1 MRNRYDASIL
11 QSKTAANKI
20 ILIKDMDAVLF
31 KLQKLLKSKDEY
43 ELYNLQS
50 LHLEVK
56 SLKRLHK
63 KSLNSLRGFK
73 QKTHSEQLKYINSEA
88 HSERYKPPL
97 K

>member
-11 QSKTAANKI
+11 QSKTAANMI
-20 ILIKDMDAVLF
+20 ILIKDLDSALF
-31 KLQKLLKSKDEY
+31 KCRDLLKGKDEH